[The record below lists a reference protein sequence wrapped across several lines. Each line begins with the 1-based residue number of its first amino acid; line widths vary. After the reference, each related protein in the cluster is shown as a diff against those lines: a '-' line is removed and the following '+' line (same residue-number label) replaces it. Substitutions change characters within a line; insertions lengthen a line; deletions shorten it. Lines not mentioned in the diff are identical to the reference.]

1 MAIKALTLSAVSTIE
16 LDLDDAKGTPAATKF
31 TIGALDA
38 FVTAYVYDR
47 TLTFSDSEAT
57 GKATA
62 QVKMNEA
69 NIEQV
74 RFGLKGWSNFK
85 DAAGNDIQ
93 FTMVEK
99 VVLGKKYVVVS
110 DDAMTMLPIEIIRE
124 LSAKIRKINEVTT
137 DEAGKSAAA

>member
-1 MAIKALTLSAVSTIE
+1 MAIKALTLSAVATVE
-16 LDLDDAKGTPAATKF
+16 LDFDDAKGTPDATKF

-47 TLTFSDSEAT
+47 TLTFSEVD
-57 GKATA
+57 GKDTA

-69 NIEQV
+69 NIEAV

-85 DAAGNDIQ
+85 DAAGSD
-93 FTMVEK
+93 VEFATVDK
-99 VVLGKKYVVVS
+99 IVLGKKYVVVS
-110 DDAMTMLPIEIIRE
+110 DGALAALPPEVIRE
-124 LSAKIRKINEVTT
+124 VALKIRKINEVTA